1 MIFAR
6 YLAREIYLAVAFV
19 LLVLLALFFFID
31 FLSEVKSVGQGQYR
45 TLHAALYVLLEAPAN
60 AYQLMP
66 IAALIG
72 AIYAL
77 AQFAAN
83 SEFTIMRVSGL
94 STRVA
99 AWNMVKAAGVL
110 AVLTFVMGEYIM
122 PPVQTYAEKMKYSR
136 LGGNAP
142 LVMRSGFWIK
152 DIPLDAQGQP
162 SGRRFVNA
170 AKVLPDGSL
179 QDVRVYELN
188 RESRLTA
195 LARAESATYNDQSGW
210 QLKNVTETRFISR
223 QSQAGMLAGFEL
235 LDKTAVIR
243 EQTRQWPARIDTNTL
258 TAAYVDPAR
267 MSALS
272 LWHYQQHLSR
282 TGQQSIKHQYALWRK
297 AGYPLAVIVMLLLA
311 LPFAY
316 LHTRSGGVS
325 FKIFA
330 GVMVGIAFYLM
341 DSLAQHLGILNE
353 WPAIATFVPAML
365 ALLIATFWLR
375 WVSRH

>member
-179 QDVRVYELN
+179 QDVRVYELD

-258 TAAYVDPAR
+258 TAAHNTCTRIERSFRHNGWGSVQIKCLTSTIAHVSDGNCAWFAR
-267 MSALS
+267 IAELTEIGERPSTDDHMEVSEAYDEWCASHKALRLSEIPRSAQRMAAT
-272 LWHYQQHLSR
+272 WGAR
-282 TGQQSIKHQYALWRK
+282 
-297 AGYPLAVIVMLLLA
+297 PLV
-311 LPFAY
+311 
-316 LHTRSGGVS
+316 
-325 FKIFA
+325 
-330 GVMVGIAFYLM
+330 
-341 DSLAQHLGILNE
+341 E
-353 WPAIATFVPAML
+353 TF
-365 ALLIATFWLR
+365 
-375 WVSRH
+375 